1 MATPTT
7 LTVILKGE
15 DWTFRKKY
23 LVYETVT
30 LDDEECEIVK
40 QCKKD
45 AEDHLKVTA
54 SDLEYKTSQ
63 VVK

>member
-1 MATPTT
+1 MSAPTT

-30 LDDEECEIVK
+30 LDDDCEVVQK
-40 QCKKD
+40 CKKD
-45 AEDHLKVTA
+45 AEDHLKVTPE
-54 SDLEYKTSQ
+54 DLEYKTSQ